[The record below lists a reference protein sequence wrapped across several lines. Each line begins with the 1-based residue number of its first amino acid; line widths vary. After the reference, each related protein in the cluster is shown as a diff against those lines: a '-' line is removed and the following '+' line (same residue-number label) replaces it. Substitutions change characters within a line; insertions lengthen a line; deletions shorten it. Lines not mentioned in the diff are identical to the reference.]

1 MLDKRGDVCYTCGV
15 KYHTKEVLHMV
26 EETAKGTKERSA
38 VYPAVALD
46 ECVEFVRTVNKLGGR
61 KVASTSIAEALG
73 VSPATYSFRAKVSSS
88 KQFGL
93 IKSTGGAV
101 ELCDIAKKILYPT
114 DDLSSK
120 QLLIQCLMTAP
131 LYKKLIEKYND
142 SAVPTTERLGN
153 ILFQEHNITRAAKDN
168 AAKKFITSLE
178 YAGVLQN
185 GVLVLDDCAEGSEL
199 EAENED
205 RNKGQEPATS
215 SGEIASSESK
225 RDNKVVQE
233 GYHFAIPTLSGATA
247 QVTIPKEITVKD
259 LDYILLYIQSMLPA
273 FIENLKDELK

>member
-1 MLDKRGDVCYTCGV
+1 MS
-15 KYHTKEVLHMV
+15 
-26 EETAKGTKERSA
+26 EEMTKGTKERSA
-38 VYPAVALD
+38 IYPAVALD

-61 KVASTSIAEALG
+61 KVASTSIADALG

-93 IKSTGGAV
+93 IKSTGGTV

-131 LYKKLIEKYND
+131 LYRKLIEKYND

-153 ILFQEHNITRAAKDN
+153 ILFQEHSITRAAKDN
-168 AAKKFITSLE
+168 AAKKFIASLE
-178 YAGVLQN
+178 YVGVLQN
-185 GVLVLDDCAEGSEL
+185 GVLILDAIADDS
-199 EAENED
+199 EAEAETTD
-205 RNKGQEPATS
+205 RNETS
-215 SGEIASSESK
+215 EQNTTASGETPNAELK
-225 RDNKVVQE
+225 NDKKLAQE

-273 FIENLKDELK
+273 FIENLKDEL

>member
-1 MLDKRGDVCYTCGV
+1 
-15 KYHTKEVLHMV
+15 MV
-26 EETAKGTKERSA
+26 EEMAKGTKERSA

-46 ECVEFVRTVNKLGGR
+46 ECVEFVKTVNKLGGR

-93 IKSTGGAV
+93 IKSTGGTV
-101 ELCDIAKKILYPT
+101 ELCDIAKKLLYPT
-114 DDLSSK
+114 DDLSNK

-142 SAVPTTERLGN
+142 NAVPTTERLGN
-153 ILFQEHNITRAAKDN
+153 ILFQEHSITRTAKDN
-168 AAKKFITSLE
+168 AAKKFIASLE

-185 GVLVLDDCAEGSEL
+185 GVLILDAHADGGDAEDERNDRTETSE
-199 EAENED
+199 
-205 RNKGQEPATS
+205 QSTMV
-215 SGEIASSESK
+215 SGETAGTESK
-225 RDNKVVQE
+225 NDKRVVQE

-247 QVTIPKEITVKD
+247 QVTIPKEITAKD

-273 FIENLKDELK
+273 FIENLKEEL